1 MSKSLLMRVL
11 KRHLPARH
19 PSELTALAESIFD
32 AFTEELAVT
41 GKLNLPGT
49 GSLRVKRRAARHGR
63 SPSSGAVIFIPE
75 KLVVRFA
82 PAGRLTRVL
91 QVVAEKCQVDEDD

>member
-19 PSELTALAESIFD
+19 PSELTVLAESIFD

-49 GSLRVKRRAARHGR
+49 GSLRVKRRTARRGR
-63 SPSSGAVIFIPE
+63 NPSTGAVIFIPE

-82 PAGRLTRVL
+82 PAGRLTRAL
-91 QVVAEKCQVDEDD
+91 QVVAEEDGGEDAD